1 MRIPLYHL
9 SIHFYFV
16 SSLLSAY
23 ITLYYIADKL
33 TIKIMNNLP
42 SGWSRRKFLATTA
55 LAGSSVLL
63 LNSINAWAYDDID
76 PRVAKIVAD
85 TLGVDTHNHIDV
97 PLTTGD
103 VPGPDIGLADAM
115 KKSGLSAICMT
126 FAVDYQRLDTPGLA
140 YERFLNGLTSM
151 DQQLKNSS
159 LKRSLNMNNLRAAH
173 KAHQP
178 TVIQAVEGAHFL
190 EGNLDRLQVAYD
202 RGLRLITLLHDSDAS
217 VPLGDVFTNPVRW
230 NGLTTF
236 GADVIRECERLGI
249 VVDLSHAN
257 EATVTGALKVAKKPV
272 LVSHTGLNTQLGQNE
287 RMGKMFAPRLISNEH
302 AKFVADNGGV
312 IGVWTHLADTALEYA
327 QNIKA
332 MVDVVGIDHVCI
344 GTDTKLTRSNDRP
357 GGPRPDQGPNPGEN
371 KPQGAPGANRPQGP
385 PGGGQMQGF
394 RGEGS
399 NKNWPEQ
406 TAGFYYTV
414 VDALLKVGF
423 DEEAIGKIGGGNFC
437 RVFEAATKGH

>member
-1 MRIPLYHL
+1 MLFLCKASNDEKPFYKPSSRALYH
-9 SIHFYFV
+9 SSTHFYFV
-16 SSLLSAY
+16 PSLLNGY

-33 TIKIMNNLP
+33 TINIMNNSP
-42 SGWSRRKFLATTA
+42 SAWSRRKFLATTA

-63 LNSINAWAYDDID
+63 LNSINAWGYDDID

-103 VPGPDIGLADAM
+103 VPGSGIGLADAM

-159 LKRSLNMNNLRAAH
+159 MKRSLNMINLRAAH

-257 EATVTGALKVAKKPV
+257 EATVTDALKVAK
-272 LVSHTGLNTQLGQNE
+272 NQ
-287 RMGKMFAPRLISNEH
+287 
-302 AKFVADNGGV
+302 
-312 IGVWTHLADTALEYA
+312 
-327 QNIKA
+327 
-332 MVDVVGIDHVCI
+332 C
-344 GTDTKLTRSNDRP
+344 
-357 GGPRPDQGPNPGEN
+357 
-371 KPQGAPGANRPQGP
+371 
-385 PGGGQMQGF
+385 
-394 RGEGS
+394 
-399 NKNWPEQ
+399 
-406 TAGFYYTV
+406 
-414 VDALLKVGF
+414 
-423 DEEAIGKIGGGNFC
+423 
-437 RVFEAATKGH
+437 